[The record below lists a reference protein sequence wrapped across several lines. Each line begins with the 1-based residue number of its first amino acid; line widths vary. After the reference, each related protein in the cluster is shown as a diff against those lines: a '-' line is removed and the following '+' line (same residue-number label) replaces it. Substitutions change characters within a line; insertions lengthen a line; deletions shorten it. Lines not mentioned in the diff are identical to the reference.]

1 MEPIM
6 KEPSQRQLLWERK
19 LALMDYNTEIRSA
32 RQEGWQEGL
41 QEGRQEG
48 RQEGIASANLKT
60 ARALKSEGISS
71 AIIART
77 TGLSLEEIEKL

>member
-1 MEPIM
+1 MELIM

-19 LALMDYNTEIRSA
+19 LALMDYNTEMRSA
-32 RQEGWQEGL
+32 RE
-41 QEGRQEG
+41 EG

>member
-32 RQEGWQEGL
+32 RQEGRQEGL
-41 QEGRQEG
+41 QEG
-48 RQEGIASANLKT
+48 IAIANLKT
-60 ARALKSEGISS
+60 AGALKAEGVS
-71 AIIART
+71 AAVIART
-77 TGLSLEEIEKL
+77 TGYSLDEIEKL

>member
-1 MEPIM
+1 MELIM

-32 RQEGWQEGL
+32 RQEGL
-41 QEGRQEG
+41 
-48 RQEGIASANLKT
+48 QEGIAIANLKT
-60 ARALKSEGISS
+60 AGALKAEGVSA

-77 TGLSLEEIEKL
+77 TGYSLDEIEKL